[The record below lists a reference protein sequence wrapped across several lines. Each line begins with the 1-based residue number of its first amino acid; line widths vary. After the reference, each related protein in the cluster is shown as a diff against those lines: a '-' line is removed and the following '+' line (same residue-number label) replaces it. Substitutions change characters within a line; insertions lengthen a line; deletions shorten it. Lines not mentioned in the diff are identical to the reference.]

1 MVTPLPLPPLEQ
13 FRAFEAAARLGSFQ
27 AAARA
32 IHLTPSAI
40 SHRIRSLET
49 FYGVA
54 LFVRGHRRVE
64 LTEAG
69 RALQASVARAFLELQ
84 RGAAALRQAR
94 DPSILKVTAAPA
106 FANAFLTRRI
116 QAFESATPGLE
127 LQLEASA
134 TVVDLE
140 ASGADVAVRLSAE
153 RPADVDAERILP
165 LVAGPVC
172 TPALATVL
180 RREGWPGVT
189 RLRLRL
195 DPKGWDAW
203 FARAGVDGAPGRELW
218 CDSLNDAMQAAL
230 EGAGVALAPLAL
242 ATPHLRTGRL
252 EAPCAETVRS
262 KLSYWLVSRH
272 GEARTGKVAR
282 FRRWLKAELAEAEAP
297 A

>member
-1 MVTPLPLPPLEQ
+1 MSPAEPLPPLER

-32 IHLTPSAI
+32 IHLTPSAV
-40 SHRIRSLET
+40 SHRIRALEA

-54 LFVRGHRRVE
+54 LFTRGHRRVE

-69 RALQASVARAFLELQ
+69 RTLQASVARAFAELQ

-94 DPSILKVTAAPA
+94 DPTVLKVTAAPA
-106 FANAFLTRRI
+106 FAGAFLTRRI
-116 QAFESATPGLE
+116 AAFEAAHPGLE
-127 LQLEASA
+127 LRLEASA
-134 TVVDLE
+134 AVVDLD
-140 ASGADVAVRLSAE
+140 AAGADVAIRLSAE
-153 RPADVDAERILP
+153 RPAGVDAERILS

-172 TPALATVL
+172 TPALADAF
-180 RREGWPGVT
+180 RQHGWAGVT

-203 FARAGVDGAPGRELW
+203 FRVAGVEGSPGRELW

-230 EGAGVALAPLAL
+230 EGVGVALAPLAL

-252 EAPCAETVRS
+252 EAPCPETVGS
-262 KLSYWLVSRH
+262 KLSYWLVCRH
-272 GEARTGKVAR
+272 GEARAGKIAL
-282 FRRWLKAELAEAEAP
+282 FRRWLKAELAEADPP